1 MGHRNNFGLHNWASE
16 AQAYFK
22 WAYLDHFQLNWA
34 SGAQTYFKRAYRAHL
49 FANQPT
55 IHPTQKPT
63 KHSNHQSA
71 QTQQIKPAT
80 HPPSKTS
87 QPTSTPEPSRST
99 NKETEEIHTIN
110 TENNVMP
117 VNCATTTKNNW
128 KKKHQRQACIQYST
142 SD

>member
-1 MGHRNNFGLHNWASE
+1 MGHRNNFGLH
-16 AQAYFK
+16 
-22 WAYLDHFQLNWA
+22 NWA

-99 NKETEEIHTIN
+99 NKETEEIMSCRSTAQPPQKTIEKKN
-110 TENNVMP
+110 TRGRHAYNIAHQTKGLLRTNV
-117 VNCATTTKNNW
+117 AKF
-128 KKKHQRQACIQYST
+128 QQL
-142 SD
+142 